1 MANQYSSWR
10 NEFAKGS
17 LPLLLSTVVHT
28 SAILLLAMCI
38 TTEQVPT
45 HSTIHASFEGTQD
58 ASFEVCDSSILNVPL
73 GDPAESDGP
82 INPQADFFSLDLLAL
97 RHSDIDSKLRSYV
110 TLPQVPRGTRPI
122 EPIHQDRQ
130 VGNRTRSV
138 HQIHTSIS
146 DSSSDIKSV
155 RFGGKRAPGARLVN
169 VGPAKTLEVIVPG
182 LDPLGSSVLS
192 QANNLSLTGGAMMV
206 STAKPHPTIANVP
219 LRLEYDAAQVDG
231 RRLNVIAGTQRSV
244 LPIYDWE
251 LQPLAK
257 FVDAG
262 HHGAVSIHMFGRHEK
277 VSLDAA
283 FEQTLLGL
291 RFIQADLMP
300 RGIILSQEYLPQDE
314 RGMILGPGEF
324 ERLSADHEV
333 ASSVREL
340 ESLMARTRNGASF
353 SVLTDAKVQFL
364 FEIVSNELVISGAPY
379 FFFWEPA
386 TKGNQVVPKKTLN
399 DDLKKAWPKIKQANP
414 IVIAS
419 MERSFRTVAFFRFH
433 KKNSPENWNVLM
445 RQLSSISL
453 AQVPTP
459 SILTAE

>member
-1 MANQYSSWR
+1 MAIQYSSWR
-10 NEFAKGS
+10 DEFAKDS

-28 SAILLLAMCI
+28 CVFLLLATCI
-38 TTEQVPT
+38 TTEQVQT
-45 HSTIHASFEGTQD
+45 RSTIHASFEGPQD

-73 GDPAESDGP
+73 GEPAESDSLT
-82 INPQADFFSLDLLAL
+82 NPQADFFSLDLLAL
-97 RHSDIDSKLRSYV
+97 SESDIDAKLSSYV
-110 TLPQVPRGTRPI
+110 TLPQVSRGTRPI
-122 EPIHQDRQ
+122 EPNLQDRQ
-130 VGNRTRSV
+130 VGNRTRTV
-138 HQIHTSIS
+138 HQVHTSTS
-146 DSSSDIKSV
+146 DSSSEIKSV

-169 VGPAKTLEVIVPG
+169 VGPAQTLEVIVPG

-206 STAKPHPTIANVP
+206 STAKPHPSLANVP
-219 LRLEYDAAQVDG
+219 LRLEYDASQMDG
-231 RRLNVIAGTQRSV
+231 SRLNVIAGTQRSV
-244 LPIYDWE
+244 FSLYDWE

-262 HHGAVSIHMFGRHEK
+262 HHGAVSIHMLGRQEK

-300 RGIILSQEYLPQDE
+300 RGIIMSQEYLPQDD
-314 RGMILGPGEF
+314 RGTILGPGEF

-340 ESLMARTRNGASF
+340 EPLMSRTRNGASF
-353 SVLTDAKVQFL
+353 SVLTDAKVPFL
-364 FEIVSNELVISGAPY
+364 FEIVGKELVITGAPY

-386 TKGNQVVPKKTLN
+386 SKGNQVVPKKTLN
-399 DDLKKAWPKIKQANP
+399 DDLRKAWPKIKQANP
-414 IVIAS
+414 IVIES

-433 KKNSPENWNVLM
+433 KKNSPENWNGFL
-445 RQLSSISL
+445 RQLNSITL

>member
-1 MANQYSSWR
+1 MAIQYSSWR
-10 NEFAKGS
+10 DEFAKGS

-45 HSTIHASFEGTQD
+45 HSTIQASFEGTQD
-58 ASFEVCDSSILNVPL
+58 ASFEVCDSSILNVPIGEL
-73 GDPAESDGP
+73 AESDGP
-82 INPQADFFSLDLLAL
+82 IDPQAYFLSLELLAL
-97 RHSDIDSKLRSYV
+97 SESDIDSKLSSYV
-110 TLPQVPRGTRPI
+110 TLPRVSRGTRSI
-122 EPIHQDRQ
+122 EPVLQDRQ
-130 VGNRTRSV
+130 VGNRTRTV
-138 HQIHTSIS
+138 HQVHTSTS
-146 DSSSDIKSV
+146 DSSTDIKSV
-155 RFGGKRAPGARLVN
+155 RFGGKQAPGARLVN

-206 STAKPHPTIANVP
+206 STAKPHPSLANVP
-219 LRLEYDAAQVDG
+219 LRLEYDASQVDG

-244 LPIYDWE
+244 FSLYDWE

-262 HHGAVSIHMFGRHEK
+262 HHGAVSIHMLGRQEK

-314 RGMILGPGEF
+314 RGTILGPGEF

-340 ESLMARTRNGASF
+340 EPLMARTRNGASF
-353 SVLTDAKVQFL
+353 SVLTDAKVQFM
-364 FEIVSNELVISGAPY
+364 FEIVGKELVITGAPY

-399 DDLKKAWPKIKQANP
+399 DDLKRAWPKIKQANP
-414 IVIAS
+414 IVIES
-419 MERSFRTVAFFRFH
+419 MERSFRTVAFFRFQ
-433 KKNSPENWNVLM
+433 KKNSPENWNGFL
-445 RQLSSISL
+445 RQLKSISL

-459 SILTAE
+459 AILTAE

>member
-1 MANQYSSWR
+1 MAIQYSAWR
-10 NEFAKGS
+10 NECAKGS

-28 SAILLLAMCI
+28 SAILLLAMCV
-38 TTEQVPT
+38 TTEQFPT
-45 HSTIHASFEGTQD
+45 RLLVHASFEGTQD
-58 ASFEVCDSSILNVPL
+58 GSLEVCDSSILDIPL
-73 GDPAESDGP
+73 GEPAESVGP
-82 INPQADFFSLDLLAL
+82 THPRADFFSLDLLAL
-97 RHSDIDSKLRSYV
+97 SESDIDSKLSSYV
-110 TLPQVPRGTRPI
+110 TMPQVPRGTRPI
-122 EPIHQDRQ
+122 EPVLQDRQ
-130 VGNRTRSV
+130 VGNRIRTV
-138 HQIHTSIS
+138 HQVHTSIS
-146 DSSSDIKSV
+146 DSSSEIKSI
-155 RFGGKRAPGARLVN
+155 RFGGKRSPGARLVN
-169 VGPAKTLEVIVPG
+169 IGPSQTLEVIVPG

-192 QANNLSLTGGAMMV
+192 QASNLSLTGGAMMV
-206 STAKPHPTIANVP
+206 STAKPHPSIANAS
-219 LRLEYDAAQVDG
+219 LRLEYDASQVNG
-231 RRLNVIAGTQRSV
+231 SRLNVIAGTQRSV
-244 LPIYDWE
+244 FPIYDWE

-314 RGMILGPGEF
+314 RGVILGPGEF

-340 ESLMARTRNGASF
+340 EPLMARTRNGASF

-364 FEIVSNELVISGAPY
+364 FEIVGKELVISGAPY

-399 DDLKKAWPKIKQANP
+399 EDLKKAWPKIKQANP
-414 IVIAS
+414 IVIES
-419 MERSFRTVAFFRFH
+419 MERSFRTVAFFRFQ
-433 KKNSPENWNVLM
+433 KKNSPENWNGFL
-445 RQLSSISL
+445 RQLNSISL